1 MYESLKATSFVSTST
16 PSTSLPFDEVA
27 MTFPPSLNSNSNCSL
42 ARSLPTNS
50 LVALMTASAGVALY
64 LFVNLRVES
73 ASLTVATSLPS
84 PLSATETWIVWLS
97 VEYSTPATD
106 PAFSVNTYSC
116 SPGSVYESL
125 KATSFVATSTPST
138 SLPFDDV
145 AMTFPPSLNSNS
157 NCSLA
162 SSLPTNSLVA
172 LITAS
177 AGVALYVFV
186 NLRASSASVTVATS
200 LPSPLS
206 TTLT

>member
-1 MYESLKATSFVSTST
+1 
-16 PSTSLPFDEVA
+16 
-27 MTFPPSLNSNSNCSL
+27 
-42 ARSLPTNS
+42 
-50 LVALMTASAGVALY
+50 MTASTEEALY
-64 LFVNLRVES
+64 VFVNLRSVS
-73 ASLTVATSLPS
+73 GSVTVATSLPS

-116 SPGSVYESL
+116 SPASVYESL

-145 AMTFPPSLNSNS
+145 AITFPPSLNSNS
-157 NCSLA
+157 NCSLV

-172 LITAS
+172 LMTAS
-177 AGVALYVFV
+177 AEEALYVFV
-186 NLRASSASVTVATS
+186 NLRSVSGSVTVATS

-206 TTLT
+206 TTETWIV